1 MTMAPAPSP
10 QTLEKWSVELEAR
23 IAAELAGRPIAFV
36 GDGKKP
42 VWSID
47 TPPPY
52 PSGKWHIGAVAGYSL
67 IDVIARSRRMLG
79 YDVLFPWGVD
89 RNGINIELALEKK
102 AGKRMQDW
110 PGGRAAFNQACSD
123 EIQKFSDDM
132 VRIAQRVGLSAAYTG
147 PTSYATDSPEYRA
160 FSQACFL
167 ELFEKGLIVE
177 DLRPNAYDAKLGT
190 AIADA
195 EIFYDDRKTRL
206 NHVKWTVK
214 ETGETIVIS
223 TTRPELICACRAVL
237 VHPDNEAT
245 KHLIGKTAMLPVY
258 GREVKILAHPHVK
271 ADFGSGIMMV
281 CSYGDQADVA
291 LFRELKLEPIAAIG
305 LDGKLTDVA
314 GPFAGLKVEEARKQ
328 AIEYLEGAGLMDGHQ
343 VVDQK
348 FPISER
354 SNAAVEIILLKEW
367 YVKQTHVADELR
379 KVADQIEFHPAK
391 HRQLLLDWIDTVS
404 IDWPISRRRWYHT
417 EIPLW
422 FLRGPN
428 DEETEFV
435 IVPPAT
441 LAKPHYVRPWS
452 EGPPAGSHVL
462 HRATRKNLGTLE
474 AFLAEHKG
482 HWAAHIHGETKV
494 FDTWMD
500 SSVSNLYILRGFR
513 DTAWGKNHIVSVRPQ
528 GRDIVRTWLYYTA
541 LKTWLLRGEK
551 PFEHAWITGLG
562 MDKQG
567 RKMSKSL
574 GNVIDPDLIIQ
585 KVGSDAFRLWIAGES
600 TVGDDFRIN
609 EEKIAGAGKFM
620 QKLANVAAFVAKF
633 PQPAKPASLPAAD
646 EWILGELEAVRS
658 ASIAAYQELD
668 FFTPANNVRS
678 FVWNT
683 FAPHYVEMVKGR
695 AYNGDASACW
705 TLHHVLRTVLQLL
718 APITPFASHY
728 YANGIYGMDVHTT
741 PFPAAGGAASDGK
754 LTEAIIAFNSGV
766 WKTKQE
772 KGLSLGAPIDG
783 VSVPAELLAF
793 AAELRDIQKPR
804 GGGANHHPRPTQ
816 EPPAGVRPRR
826 RYFFAE
832 ATTKRR
838 ASQTGGRKGP
848 PPTNQPRLRSQCS
861 SPAPTASRTPRSTPR
876 CPRFWASAWGT
887 SATRSSKP
895 LSATRSGTSRPCR
908 QSRPLCAYAAR
919 CRSGRRAS
927 KRSTSLARWPSRTT
941 A

>member
-1 MTMAPAPSP
+1 MSDETAPSSP
-10 QTLEKWSVELEAR
+10 ALEKWTVELEAR
-23 IAAELAGRPIAFV
+23 IAADLAAHPIEFK
-36 GDGKKP
+36 GDGNKP

-102 AGKRMQDW
+102 VGKRMQDW
-110 PGGRAAFNQACSD
+110 PGGRAAFNEACAK
-123 EIQKFSDDM
+123 EIAVYSDDM

-147 PTSYATDSPEYRA
+147 PLSYATDSPEYRA

-177 DLRPNAYDAKLGT
+177 DLRPNAYDPKLGT

-195 EIFYDDRKTRL
+195 EIFYEERKTRL
-206 NHVKWTVK
+206 NHVKWQVM
-214 ETGETIVIS
+214 ETGETVLIS

-245 KHLIGKTAMLPVY
+245 KHLIGKTAILPVY
-258 GREVKILAHPHVK
+258 GREVKILAHPYVK
-271 ADFGSGIMMV
+271 VDFGSGIMMV
-281 CSYGDQADVA
+281 CSYGDQADVN

-314 GPFAGLKVEEARKQ
+314 GPFAGLKVEEARKK
-328 AIEYLEGAGLMDGHQ
+328 AIEHLEAAGLMEGHQ

-367 YVKQTHVADELR
+367 YVKQTHVGDELR
-379 KVADQIEFHPAK
+379 AVSDRIEFHPAK
-391 HRQLLLDWIDTVS
+391 HRQLLLDWIDTVT

-422 FLRGPN
+422 FLRGPQ
-428 DEETEFV
+428 DEETDFV
-435 IVPPAT
+435 VVPPKGAY
-441 LAKPHYVRPWS
+441 HQPWRH
-452 EGPPAGSHVL
+452 EPPAGCRVL
-462 HRATRKNLGTLE
+462 HRATRKDLGPLE
-474 AFLAEHKG
+474 TFIREHKS
-482 HWAAHIHGETKV
+482 HIHGETKV

-500 SSVSNLYILRGFR
+500 SSVSNLYILKGFR
-513 DTAWGKNHIVSVRPQ
+513 GTSWGKDHVCSVRPQ
-528 GRDIVRTWLYYTA
+528 GRDIVRTWLYYTV
-541 LKTWLLRGEK
+541 LKTWLLRGEAA
-551 PFEHAWITGLG
+551 FDHAWITGLG

-600 TVGDDFRIN
+600 LVGDDFRIN

-620 QKLANVAAFVAKF
+620 QKLANVASFVGKF
-633 PQPAKPASLPAAD
+633 PQAARPAHLRPADA
-646 EWILGELEAVRS
+646 WILGELDAVIAS
-658 ASIAAYQELD
+658 ARAGYDTLD

-678 FVWNT
+678 FVWNV

-695 AYNGDASACW
+695 AYAGDPAACW
-705 TLHHVLRTVLQLL
+705 TLHHVLGAVLHLL

-728 YANGIYGMDVHTT
+728 YAHGIHGADVHRGLFPQPGGHPHDPEATT
-741 PFPAAGGAASDGK
+741 Q
-754 LTEAIIAFNSGV
+754 IVAFNSLV
-766 WKTKQE
+766 WKAKQE
-772 KGLSLGAPIDG
+772 KGLSLGAPIPETAAPIPDG
-783 VSVPAELLAF
+783 LTGMAS
-793 AAELRDIQKPR
+793 ELREMHKL
-804 GGGANHHPRPTQ
+804 
-816 EPPAGVRPRR
+816 
-826 RYFFAE
+826 
-832 ATTKRR
+832 
-838 ASQTGGRKGP
+838 
-848 PPTNQPRLRSQCS
+848 QPS
-861 SPAPTASRTPRSTPR
+861 
-876 CPRFWASAWGT
+876 
-887 SATRSSKP
+887 
-895 LSATRSGTSRPCR
+895 
-908 QSRPLCAYAAR
+908 
-919 CRSGRRAS
+919 
-927 KRSTSLARWPSRTT
+927 
-941 A
+941 